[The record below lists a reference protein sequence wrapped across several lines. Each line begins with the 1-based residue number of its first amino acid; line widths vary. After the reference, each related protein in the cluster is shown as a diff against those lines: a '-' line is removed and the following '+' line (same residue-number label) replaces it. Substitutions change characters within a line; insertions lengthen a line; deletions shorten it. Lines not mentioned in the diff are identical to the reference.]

1 MKAAPAV
8 ASIVV
13 ADASIPG
20 LAAAESTP
28 AITAATAVT
37 TVNLPAAWH
46 ASAGAAAIALPWPT
60 AIPFAVVEAR
70 GPAAIDIVA
79 HTFAQSAKPTATSAV
94 VRRSVAVVRR
104 RC

>member
-28 AITAATAVT
+28 PP
-37 TVNLPAAWH
+37 VNLPAALH

-79 HTFAQSAKPTATSAV
+79 HTFARSAKPTATSAV

>member
-28 AITAATAVT
+28 

-79 HTFAQSAKPTATSAV
+79 HTFARSAKPTATSAV